1 MGSASA
7 PAEVIAGPIHGPFLS
22 SPPKNG
28 SRTELGCS
36 PPPNPVRA
44 PPGSDSQPD
53 LAAET
58 LGCHCRTK
66 DAVEIKDAG
75 QCACSQ
81 SLPSML
87 GEHLSEK
94 RSHGTPD
101 GVILVRVQ
109 QLVRLVGLDK
119 PAGLGDAVELD
130 RTKD

>member
-1 MGSASA
+1 MSPLEGVARES
-7 PAEVIAGPIHGPFLS
+7 VGQRTRLRGQILNPI
-22 SPPKNG
+22 
-28 SRTELGCS
+28 
-36 PPPNPVRA
+36 
-44 PPGSDSQPD
+44 SQPKP
-53 LAAET
+53 LAAT
-58 LGCHCRTK
+58 GGPRMP
-66 DAVEIKDAG
+66 VEIKDAG

-119 PAGLGDAVELD
+119 PAGLADAVELD